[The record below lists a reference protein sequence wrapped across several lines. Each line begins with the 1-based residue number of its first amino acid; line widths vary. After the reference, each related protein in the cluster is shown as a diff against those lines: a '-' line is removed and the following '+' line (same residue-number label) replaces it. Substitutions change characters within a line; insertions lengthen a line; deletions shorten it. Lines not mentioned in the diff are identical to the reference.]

1 MTLTRTRT
9 AWLALTPIAVALGI
23 ATVVAQNSV
32 DTDIPPGS
40 PSLIQG
46 PYDIT
51 AGKLVQSPQGQTIG
65 TVRELVPAYPSH
77 GVPDYV
83 LVSTRTGTT
92 AIPYGAMDH
101 MLRDAHL
108 VIDPSVLA
116 AAPHVEEDQ
125 IQNLANTQW
134 REAADKYWLAYR

>member
-1 MTLTRTRT
+1 MTLSRTRT

-23 ATVVAQNSV
+23 ATVVAQNAV
-32 DTDIPPGS
+32 ETDIPPDS
-40 PSLIQG
+40 PALIQG
-46 PYDIT
+46 PYDIS

-65 TVRELVPAYPSH
+65 TVRELVSTYPSH
-77 GVPDYV
+77 GIPDYV
-83 LVSTRTGTT
+83 LVATRTGTT

-108 VIDPSVLA
+108 VVDPAVLA

-125 IQNLANTQW
+125 VHNLANTRW
-134 REAADKYWLAYR
+134 RQEADSYWQAYR

>member
-1 MTLTRTRT
+1 MTLSRTRT
-9 AWLALTPIAVALGI
+9 AWLALTPIAVAVGI
-23 ATVVAQNSV
+23 ATVVAQTSV
-32 DTDIPPGS
+32 QTDIPPDS
-40 PSLIQG
+40 PALIQG

-65 TVRELVPAYPSH
+65 TVQELIPVYPYH

-83 LVSTRTGTT
+83 LVSTRSGTT
-92 AIPYGAMDH
+92 AVPYGAMDH

-108 VIDPSVLA
+108 VIDASVLA

-125 IQNLANTQW
+125 IHNVANTRW
-134 REAADKYWLAYR
+134 RAEADRYWQAYQ